1 MSNRTTLT
9 ALTLLALAAAAPAHA
24 QTFSITR
31 NSLGALQLFGPNG
44 QPEELSVATNTGPV
58 TLTFQCNQ
66 AVNPVVDCDDL
77 SAVLPPV
84 NGVPQAPLLP
94 TTKAQTVATLQVPQ
108 GTTGELTVRIGSAG
122 ADPTLKLGAGRA
134 EFDPDDVEVVRRS
147 EMICAE
153 LAGARG
159 AYSIGR
165 NRAQFVVATDGFVI
179 GRPPL
184 PVDEN
189 DIVTV
194 HVVGDP
200 DLLKTV
206 KVERTS
212 DIRGV
217 GEARFLGE
225 GVIGNIRHQSAGED
239 CGIATAEVTD
249 FASGEGIFTI
259 TTLQDRRPV
268 AAPVSFRVNPL
279 YNGAF
284 AFGPVLSYLRDRDY
298 GTLADSTIVETR
310 TGSPSGKYLLS
321 YTHFIWGPRD
331 VEKSRFGLESFNP
344 MIGISL
350 NKPLESAFLGGSIDL
365 MHGDF
370 FIVVGAHGAEVTRL
384 DPNAGLRVG
393 GKLPAGFTSV
403 PTREEWE
410 WDWYYGVTVDL
421 RAAVKLF
428 GNVITGGS

>member
-1 MSNRTTLT
+1 MSNRTTPA
-9 ALTLLALAAAAPAHA
+9 ALTLLALAAAAPAQG

-31 NSLGALQLFGPNG
+31 NAANQPQLVPPDGRADRAIVTG
-44 QPEELSVATNTGPV
+44 DGPV
-58 TLTFQCNQ
+58 TLTFQCNAA
-66 AVNPVVDCDDL
+66 AVPAVDCTQL

-94 TTKAQTVATLQVPQ
+94 VGPTQTVATLQIPQ
-108 GTTGELTVRIGSAG
+108 GTTGDLTVRIGADGAVPVLRLGDSA
-122 ADPTLKLGAGRA
+122 D
-134 EFDPDDVEVVRRS
+134 DPDDVEVVRRR

-225 GVIGNIRHQSAGED
+225 GVIGNIRRQSAGED
-239 CGIATAEVTD
+239 CGIASAEVTD

-284 AFGPVLSYLRDRDY
+284 AFGPVLSHLRDRDY

-393 GKLPAGFTSV
+393 GKLPAGFASV